1 MREVPGSIP
10 TTGQIFPRSHSRPVV
25 SLLLN
30 FENVLIL
37 EKKYYAYGMKKEV
50 GALTLAYCLF
60 EEGHIV
66 QKYLFTAID

>member
-1 MREVPGSIP
+1 
-10 TTGQIFPRSHSRPVV
+10 
-25 SLLLN
+25 
-30 FENVLIL
+30 VLIL

-50 GALTLAYCLF
+50 GALTYCLF

>member
-30 FENVLIL
+30 FETVLIL

-50 GALTLAYCLF
+50 GALTYCLF